1 MMNWEAAAA
10 IAEILSAV
18 AVVISLIYVA
28 RELKNN
34 SRAQQAAAG
43 FDASTRMSDLNQ
55 ALSMA
60 LIGDAKYQAG
70 GEAQFT
76 SLVKKIYDLDID
88 PDSLS
93 PTEALLVGFI
103 NRTILQNIEGEYYL
117 YQHGFLDREQW
128 LGRKAWARGY
138 LELPVNRKWWEQEM
152 TQAVYRPEF
161 TRVINEGE
169 HIQVR
174 NPDARR

>member
-60 LIGDAKYQAG
+60 MIGDAKYQAG

-76 SLVKKIYDLDID
+76 SAVSKVYDPNTD
-88 PDSLS
+88 PETLS
-93 PTEALLVGFI
+93 PTEALLIAFI
-103 NRTILQNIEGEYYL
+103 NRTIFQNIEGEYYL

-128 LGRKAWARGY
+128 LARKSWARGY
-138 LELPVNRKWWEQEM
+138 LELPVNKKWWDQEM

-161 TRVINEGE
+161 AHVINQGE
-169 HIQVR
+169 RVQVR
-174 NPDARR
+174 NPDARN

>member
-18 AVVISLIYVA
+18 AVVVSLIYVA
-28 RELKNN
+28 KELKNN

-43 FDASTRMSDLNQ
+43 FNASTRMSDLNQ
-55 ALSMA
+55 VLSTAM
-60 LIGDAKYQAG
+60 IGEASYQAG

-76 SLVKKIYDLDID
+76 NTVSKVYDPNTD
-88 PDSLS
+88 PETLS
-93 PTEALLVGFI
+93 PTDALLIAFI
-103 NRTILQNIEGEYYL
+103 NRTIFQNIEGEYYL

-128 LGRKAWARGY
+128 LARKAWARGY
-138 LELPVNRKWWEQEM
+138 LELPVNKKWWEQEM

-161 TRVINEGE
+161 TQVINEGE
-169 HIQVR
+169 HIQVK